1 MIVLRNNNSS
11 HLEEKIF
18 RGEVK
23 YVKRYLPDVGA
34 DTIGKGEIY
43 AQGITKGVK
52 NNVLVP
58 LQKLGIKV
66 KGKAKGKT
74 KDQVRREIV
83 AYDAKRARKG
93 SMRGWQKEHL
103 LENVHTVNEHTSS
116 QTRKARVPYPDDLT
130 VRAKKSAISDLADS
144 TGGIEEGM
152 KKAVKR
158 SKERMRRK
166 ADQEARRMV
175 TSLEPQFC

>member
-66 KGKAKGKT
+66 KGKAKRKT

-93 SMRGWQKEHL
+93 SMRSWQKEHL
-103 LENVHTVNEHTSS
+103 LENVHIVNEHTSS

-152 KKAVKR
+152 KKTVKR

-175 TSLEPQFC
+175 TSLAPQF